1 MLLFFTWYLFGEFLL
16 HFFDEIRL
24 LVSLPR
30 QVAIPE
36 AEVLGQTAKDFG
48 GERIGIGGNAGTT
61 HEHF

>member
-1 MLLFFTWYLFGEFLL
+1 LFGEFLL
-16 HFFDEIRL
+16 HFLDEIRL

-30 QVAIPE
+30 QVVIPE